1 MSHGVWRIWIY
12 KIIQWVKVAIDGLN
26 LKISTHENACMS
38 KPYNCICTNTQATRT
53 THSSQTHAH
62 TYTHTYVHTYIRTH
76 KNNYTDT
83 LDKCTLHTTQ
93 CKHRNTYK
101 QICTNTSAYTQ
112 ICTYTHKC
120 IHIGILVHKYIIYT
134 HMNIIT

>member
-1 MSHGVWRIWIY
+1 MHARVNHTTVY
-12 KIIQWVKVAIDGLN
+12 AQ
-26 LKISTHENACMS
+26 THMPHA
-38 KPYNCICTNTQATRT
+38 RHT
-53 THSSQTHAH
+53 THRHMH
-62 TYTHTYVHTYIRTH
+62 NCTYVHTYIHTH